1 MDFKNNWKGKATSNE
16 RCHTKTVTTLTTAA
30 VQWFYNESV
39 KKIDLK
45 ERGK

>member
-1 MDFKNNWKGKATSNE
+1 MELENNLKGKAVSNE
-16 RCHTKTVTTLTTAA
+16 GCHTKTVTTLTTAA
-30 VQWFYNESV
+30 MQWFYNESV